1 MIAVMQRIPL
11 VRTLLPVVTMAAMI
25 KTEFFLFTEQ
35 VGFIDW
41 GPYFL
46 RF

>member
-25 KTEFFLFTEQ
+25 KTEFFGLQ
-35 VGFIDW
+35 NKW
-41 GPYFL
+41 AL
-46 RF
+46 